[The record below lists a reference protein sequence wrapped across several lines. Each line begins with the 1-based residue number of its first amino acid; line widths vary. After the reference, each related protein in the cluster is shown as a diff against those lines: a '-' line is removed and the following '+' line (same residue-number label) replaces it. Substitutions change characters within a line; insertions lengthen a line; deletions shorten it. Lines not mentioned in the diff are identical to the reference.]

1 MLKYIQKMLPYPPT
15 GAVLVIYNILAEQ
28 NNLQK
33 YVDVYKRQFKDPTA
47 YLIRGTIIALRSEDT
62 RKIIVTI

>member
-15 GAVLVIYNILAEQ
+15 GAVLVIYDILAEQ

-33 YVDVYKRQFKDPTA
+33 YVKFKF
-47 YLIRGTIIALRSEDT
+47 YNIH
-62 RKIIVTI
+62 